1 MRDGDEVP
9 PGFRRFRRAP
19 IAVLVAATVASALAP
34 PASAAT
40 AAPARVAPQRIGA
53 SADVPTAAIGISKA
67 TWAADA
73 ASVVVL
79 GRDDVFAD
87 SLAGAALAGT
97 RGPVLF
103 TTGGATASLLP
114 AVRAEIERVLPA
126 PVGCDG
132 TAQVDV
138 LGGTAA
144 VSPAVVDELETAGY
158 CVVRTAGNDRVET
171 AALLATQA
179 ADPSTVLL
187 ARADTWPD
195 SATASAYAAA
205 TGHPILVTPSTSL
218 APAVASFLDRMNPAE
233 IVLLGGTG
241 ALSDAVESQARA
253 YGTTRR
259 VAGATRD
266 ATAIAVATSLKRTP
280 SPRGVALVDGW
291 AATGWAYAIAGAVT
305 AAVQGSVEL
314 LVQPTALTDPDVA
327 HLAASDDTF
336 TTAIGPASLISDA
349 VVTAVETSRDW
360 QRIAIPGTAPLRYRD
375 DVATNV
381 TKTSDITYRTA
392 PNRSGTSVTLK
403 LDVYE
408 PAGDV
413 VTSRPAIV
421 WVHGGGFSSG
431 NKTSPEIVDEATTFA
446 KKGFV
451 NISIDYR
458 LEPEGCSAAAP
469 TGACIDAI
477 KEAMDDAQA
486 AVRWVRSDASKYRVD
501 TTRIAIGGSSAGAIT
516 ALNVGYQSS
525 EDPASAVRAA
535 LSLSGANLLGHIS
548 AGDPPALLLHGT
560 SDTTVPYAWAGN
572 TVRDARAAGD
582 LAVLTSWQGA
592 GHVPYV
598 QFHDQILREEMQ
610 FLWWMLD
617 LGAAAQG

>member
-1 MRDGDEVP
+1 MPPRTAGRRRALLAAATATLAVGASLVP
-9 PGFRRFRRAP
+9 PA
-19 IAVLVAATVASALAP
+19 VAAT
-34 PASAAT
+34 T
-40 AAPARVAPQRIGA
+40 TPARVAPQRIGA
-53 SADVPTAAIGISKA
+53 STDVAAAAVDISAK
-67 TWAADA
+67 TWAPDSAHL
-73 ASVVVL
+73 VVL

-97 RGPVLF
+97 NGPVLF
-103 TTGGATASLLP
+103 TTGGAGASLLP
-114 AVRAEIERVLPA
+114 AVRAEIDRVLPA
-126 PVGCDG
+126 PTACG
-132 TAQVDV
+132 TSGGGAIDV

-144 VSPAVVDELETAGY
+144 ISPAVVDELTSAGY
-158 CVVRTAGNDRVET
+158 CVHRIAGNDRVET
-171 AALLATQA
+171 AAQIAVES
-179 ADPSTVLL
+179 ADPTTVLL

-218 APAVASFLDRMNPAE
+218 APAVRSFLAGAKPSE
-233 IVLLGGTG
+233 IVLLGGTA
-241 ALSDAVESQARA
+241 ALSTAVESQARA

-266 ATAIAVATSLKRTP
+266 ATAVAVATSLTR
-280 SPRGVALVDGW
+280 SPAPLGVALVDGW
-291 AATGWAYAIAGAVT
+291 ATTGWAYAIAGAVT
-305 AAVQGSVEL
+305 SAIKGTTEL
-314 LVQPTALTDPDVA
+314 LVQPGALTDADVA
-327 HLAASDDTF
+327 HLGATDDTF
-336 TTAIGPASLISDA
+336 TVAVGPASLVSDA

-360 QRIAIPGTAPLRYRD
+360 QRIAIPGAAPVRYRD
-375 DVATNV
+375 DVATSV

-392 PNRSGTSVTLK
+392 TNRSGTSVTLK

-408 PAGDV
+408 PADDV

-469 TGACIDAI
+469 TGACVVAI
-477 KEAMDDAQA
+477 GEALEDAQA
-486 AVRWVRSDASKYRVD
+486 AVRWLRSKASTYGVD
-501 TTRIAIGGSSAGAIT
+501 TSRIAIGGSSAGAIT
-516 ALNVGYQSS
+516 AVNVGYQSS
-525 EDPASAVRAA
+525 EDATSSVRAA
-535 LSLSGANLLGHIS
+535 LSLSGANILGHITP
-548 AGDPPALLLHGT
+548 GDAPALMLHGT
-560 SDTTVPYAWAGN
+560 DDHTVPYAWATG
-572 TVRDARAAGD
+572 TVRDGRAAGD
-582 LAVLTSWQGA
+582 LAVLTSWPGA

-598 QFHDQILREEMQ
+598 QFRDQILREEMQ

-617 LGAAAQG
+617 LGAAAT

>member
-1 MRDGDEVP
+1 MTPRSP
-9 PGFRRFRRAP
+9 RRRRAP
-19 IAVLVAATVASALAP
+19 IAALAAVLAVATTMLS

-40 AAPARVAPQRIGA
+40 STPARIAPQRIGD
-53 SADVPTAAIGISKA
+53 SADVATAAVDISTK
-67 TWAADA
+67 TWSPGSARI
-73 ASVVVL
+73 VVL

-97 RGPVLF
+97 SGPVLF
-103 TTGGATASLLP
+103 TTGGGAATLLP
-114 AVRAEIERVLPA
+114 SVRAEIERVLPA
-126 PVGCDG
+126 PAGCG
-132 TAQVDV
+132 NANAGVIDV

-144 VSPAVVDELETAGY
+144 IAPAVVDELAAAGY
-158 CVVRTAGNDRVET
+158 CVRRIAGTDRIET
-171 AALLATQA
+171 AALVGNES
-179 ADPSTVLL
+179 ADTTTVLL
-187 ARADTWPD
+187 ARSDTWPD
-195 SATASAYAAA
+195 SAAASAYAAA
-205 TGHPILVTPSTSL
+205 TGHPILVTPPTSL
-218 APAVASFLDRMNPAE
+218 APAVKTFLANAKPNA

-266 ATAIAVATSLKRTP
+266 ATAVAIATSLPRTP
-280 SPRGVALVDGW
+280 APLGVSFVDGW
-291 AATGWAYAIAGAVT
+291 ATTGWAYAIAGAVH
-305 AAVQGSVEL
+305 AALEGTVEL
-314 LVQPTALTDPDVA
+314 LVQPTTLTQPDVA
-327 HLAASDDTF
+327 HLSATDDTF
-336 TTAIGPASLISDA
+336 TVVVGPSSLVSNDIISM
-349 VVTAVETSRDW
+349 VETSRDW
-360 QRIAIPGTAPLRYRD
+360 QRIAIPGDAPQRYRD
-375 DVATNV
+375 DIATSA
-381 TKTSDITYRTA
+381 TKTSDVTYRTA
-392 PNRSGTSVTLK
+392 TNRSGASVTLK

-408 PAGDV
+408 PAGDT
-413 VTSRPAIV
+413 VTSRPVII

-451 NISIDYR
+451 TISIDYR

-486 AVRWVRSDASKYRVD
+486 AVRWVRANADTYDID

-525 EDPASAVRAA
+525 EDAASAVHAV

-548 AGDPPALLLHGT
+548 HADPPALLLHGT
-560 SDTTVPYAWAGN
+560 SDATVPYAWAGN

-582 LAVLTSWQGA
+582 LTVLTSWPGA
-592 GHVPYV
+592 GHVPYG
-598 QFHDQILREEMQ
+598 QFRDQILREQSQ
-610 FLWWMLD
+610 FLWWMLE
-617 LGAAAQG
+617 LGIAGH